1 MKVQVPPLK
10 IQWIKTKLIA
20 FINDTIKENKQL
32 KDYTWVEPFMWS
44 WVVWFNLAWNKA
56 IFSDTNPHIINLYKS
71 IYDKKINS
79 KIVRKFLEKEWNLLL
94 EKWYDYY
101 LEVRS
106 RFNKE
111 WNPLDYLFLNR
122 SCFNWMMRFNSK
134 WWFNV
139 PYCKKDNRFAKAYI
153 TKIVNQVHCL
163 EEKMEGKDWIFKCQD
178 YKDTIKYAPENSLIY
193 CDPPYIDRY
202 SDYYNN
208 WTEENEVDLFNLLS
222 NIKGYF
228 VLSTWK
234 WNKYRD
240 NIYIDKLWN
249 KFKIETKEHFYHLWA
264 KENNRNSITEALI
277 KNF

>member
-10 IQWIKTKLIA
+10 IQWIKTKLVL
-20 FINDTIKENKQL
+20 FINDTIRENK
-32 KDYTWVEPFMWS
+32 KFNNKTWVEPFMWS
-44 WVVWFNLAWNKA
+44 WVVWFNLAWENA
-56 IFSDTNPHIINLYKS
+56 IFCDTNPHIINLYKS
-71 IYDKKINS
+71 IYEKKITS
-79 KIVRKFLEKEWNLLL
+79 EMVRNFLEKEWKVLL

-101 LEVRS
+101 LEVRK
-106 RFNKE
+106 RFNE
-111 WNPLDYLFLNR
+111 NWTPLDYLFLNR

-153 TKIVNQVHCL
+153 TKIVNQVWWL
-163 EEKMEGKDWIFKCQD
+163 EEKMANKNWQFICQN
-178 YKDTIKYAPENSLIY
+178 YRDTIKNAPDDSLIY

-208 WTEENEVDLFNLLS
+208 WTEENEVELFNLLS
-222 NIKGYF
+222 DYRWYF

-240 NIYIDKLWN
+240 NVYIEKLWN
-249 KFKIETKEHFYHLWA
+249 RFNIETREHFYHLWA
-264 KENNRNSITEALI
+264 KESNRNSIIEALV